1 MFDKTHIRNAIM
13 DSKAVMYL
21 LPKQEIKDAIVKCND
36 VDINALSKEVKM
48 IFLEGNGMS
57 VENKMIADYLDNTLD
72 KKNTKVISMCE
83 IRVVQDTSTII

>member
-48 IFLEGNGMS
+48 IFLEGNGM
-57 VENKMIADYLDNTLD
+57 
-72 KKNTKVISMCE
+72 
-83 IRVVQDTSTII
+83 